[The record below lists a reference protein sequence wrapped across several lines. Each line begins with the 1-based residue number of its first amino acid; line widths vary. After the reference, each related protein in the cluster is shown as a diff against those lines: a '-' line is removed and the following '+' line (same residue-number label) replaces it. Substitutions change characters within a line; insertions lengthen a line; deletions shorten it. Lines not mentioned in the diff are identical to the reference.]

1 MRPAGSD
8 PERRLIEEVMKLWL
22 KILTSVV
29 AMTLLFALVPWQE
42 AQRAGSQISL
52 VVWGA
57 ALCGFMTG
65 HSLGVAKWR
74 MMVNA
79 GRPGLRWL
87 AAARC
92 YAAGLF
98 ANLCL
103 PSIVG
108 GDVLRAALAGKASGR
123 PESAVLGGVADRVSD
138 LVVSGL
144 LISVGGLLVGGALS
158 GWQAQL
164 VSLSLPISFG
174 VGLGCLPLV
183 FQRRL
188 SRWPSRYRR
197 LIARSLIALRR
208 FWRNPHIA
216 LRALLVSFVVQSG
229 FVLLNAWI
237 GRAIGIEVP
246 LAVWFLTWPLAKVA
260 ALAPISLGGFG
271 VRDATLAALL
281 VPFGV
286 PPALSLVASLIW
298 QSVMIAGGL
307 LSGLVWWRLS
317 GSDHGGWLKRE
328 AFDARPVED

>member
-1 MRPAGSD
+1 
-8 PERRLIEEVMKLWL
+8 MKLWL
-22 KILTSVV
+22 KILISVV
-29 AMTLLFALVPWQE
+29 ALTLIFALVPWQE
-42 AQRAGSQISL
+42 VRRASSQISL
-52 VVWGA
+52 KVWGVV
-57 ALCGFMTG
+57 LCGFLAG

-74 MMVNA
+74 MMVNV
-79 GRPGLRWL
+79 GRPVLQRL

-103 PSIVG
+103 PGIVG
-108 GDVLRAALAGKASGR
+108 GDVFRAALAGKATGR
-123 PESAVLGGVADRVSD
+123 PEAAVLGGLADRLSD

-144 LISVGGLLVGGALS
+144 LISVGGMLAGGALS
-158 GWQAQL
+158 GWQSQL
-164 VSLSLPISFG
+164 VGLSLPIGFG
-174 VGLGCLPLV
+174 AGLACLPIVL
-183 FQRRL
+183 QRRL
-188 SRWPSRYRR
+188 SRWPARYRR

-208 FWRNPHIA
+208 LRRNPRFA
-216 LRALLVSFVVQSG
+216 LQALLISLLVQSG

-237 GRAIGIEVP
+237 GRAVGIKVP

-260 ALAPISLGGFG
+260 ALAPISLGGLG

-281 VPFGV
+281 TPFGV

-317 GSDHGGWLKRE
+317 SHSPNRN
-328 AFDARPVED
+328 

>member
-1 MRPAGSD
+1 
-8 PERRLIEEVMKLWL
+8 MKLWL
-22 KILTSVV
+22 KIFTSVV
-29 AMTLLFALVPWQE
+29 VMTLLFMLIPWRE

-52 VVWGA
+52 AVWSV

-65 HSLGVAKWR
+65 HSLGAAKWR

-79 GRPGLRWL
+79 GRPRLRWL

-103 PSIVG
+103 PSIIG
-108 GDVLRAALAGKASGR
+108 GDVLRATLAGKATGR
-123 PESAVLGGVADRVSD
+123 PEAAVLGGVTDRVSD

-144 LISVGGLLVGGALS
+144 LISVGGLLAGGALS

-164 VSLSLPISFG
+164 VSLSLPIGLG
-174 VGLGCLPLV
+174 VGLCCLPLV

-188 SRWPSRYRR
+188 SRWPARYRR
-197 LIARSLIALRR
+197 PIARSLIALRR
-208 FWRNPHIA
+208 FWRNPGIA
-216 LRALLVSFVVQSG
+216 MRALLISFVIQSG

-237 GRAIGIEVP
+237 GRAIGIKVP

-260 ALAPISLGGFG
+260 AMAPISFGGIG

-281 VPFGV
+281 APFGV
-286 PPALSLVASLIW
+286 APALSLVASLIW
-298 QSVMIAGGL
+298 QSVIIAGGL

-317 GSDHGGWLKRE
+317 GPDRGGWRKRE
-328 AFDARPVED
+328 AFDARPIEDGSRSSRA